1 MTRFS
6 KFSDDELECMEIAF
20 CNEGLKWLVEEIR
33 IEMNHRERRNKEK
46 EE

>member
-6 KFSDDELECMEIAF
+6 RFSDDELDCMEIAF
-20 CNEGLKWLVEEIR
+20 CNEGLKRLVEEIR
-33 IEMNHRERRNKEK
+33 MEMNYRERQNKEK